1 MWLSRTVGT
10 INFTASPR
18 IYSRKMER
26 FCRETEHSPGWEGCW
41 MFCTLP
47 CWIWEKCQR
56 VLGRKKYRCK
66 PLLYKKKKRHL
77 WSLECSRQLQYPQ
90 CNSGQCAEFSV
101 DIGSKLHSPSIS
113 SASTMTLISAQQLTR
128 IDLVVGNG
136 SLWWFTCQNPGAR
149 LAL

>member
-1 MWLSRTVGT
+1 MQQPKCGFQEQWAPLISQLPLV
-10 INFTASPR
+10 FTPGKWRDFVERQSILRDERVAGCSALYLAEFGRNVREFWGGKSTDASHC
-18 IYSRKMER
+18 
-26 FCRETEHSPGWEGCW
+26 FT
-41 MFCTLP
+41 
-47 CWIWEKCQR
+47 
-56 VLGRKKYRCK
+56 
-66 PLLYKKKKRHL
+66 KKKKRHL

-136 SLWWFTCQNPGAR
+136 SL
-149 LAL
+149 